1 MDDKPDNFKREVM
14 EQIQAEYIAMC
25 KEESKILKVQSKDL
39 SLYMSNLRMQGCI
52 NSFDKEGEMYVGT

>member
-25 KEESKILKVQSKDL
+25 KEGVKDIESTKQRLELI
-39 SLYMSNLRMQGCI
+39 
-52 NSFDKEGEMYVGT
+52 YVKFTDARGA